1 MQLFL
6 LKGCST
12 IVMLITNS
20 FPYGIV
26 QNYKN
31 PQKYR
36 MNYSLEMR
44 Y

>member
-6 LKGCST
+6 LKGRSS

-20 FPYGIV
+20 FPYDIA